1 MHRIDRDDRGGEA
14 GERFQQVPHRG
25 DLVRFLLHGDLP
37 ENRADAVRQRRDQ
50 MRGLPALALRA
61 ADGLPVD
68 RDDQPPAGE
77 LADPRVL
84 ASLAVAAEKRGWDG
98 FFVWDHIVYRA
109 PVRAVADPWVA
120 LAAVACV
127 TSSLR
132 IGPLI
137 TPLAR
142 RRVHK
147 VARETVT
154 LDLLSSG
161 RLTLGVGLGGT
172 RNGELEP
179 FGEVVDPIERARLLD
194 QGLDDLVRYWA
205 GEFQPVPV
213 QQPRI
218 PVWVAAVW
226 PHRRPVRR
234 ALRWEGVFPIGL
246 PGPEALAELTGEIRE
261 SRRADHPFDVVVDI
275 APGDD
280 AEPWVRAGATWIVTD
295 FGMQPT
301 EAEVREVIDT
311 GLG

>member
-1 MHRIDRDDRGGEA
+1 VKHAIYVA
-14 GERFQQVPHRG
+14 PF
-25 DLVRFLLHGDLP
+25 
-37 ENRADAVRQRRDQ
+37 
-50 MRGLPALALRA
+50 
-61 ADGLPVD
+61 
-68 RDDQPPAGE
+68 GE

-84 ASLAVAAEKRGWDG
+84 AELAAAAEGQGWDG

-109 PVRAVADPWVA
+109 PVRAVADPWVT
-120 LAAVACV
+120 LAAVACA
-127 TSSLR
+127 TSRLR

-137 TPLAR
+137 TPLSR

-161 RLTLGVGLGGT
+161 RLTLGVGLGST

-179 FGEVVDPIERARLLD
+179 FGEVVDRRERARLLD

-218 PVWVAAVW
+218 PVWVAAEW

-234 ALRWEGVFPIGL
+234 ALRWEGLFPVGL
-246 PGPEALAELTGEIRE
+246 PGPAALAELTGEVRE
-261 SRRADHPFDVVVDI
+261 ERPAGGPFDVIVDI
-275 APGDD
+275 PPGDD
-280 AEPWVRAGATWIVTD
+280 PAPWARAGATWAVTD

-301 EAEVREVIDT
+301 EAEVREVINA
-311 GLG
+311 GPAS